1 MTALLSQFF
10 DVSEVLSHQRAQLNQ
25 DLSQF
30 IAVREAA
37 ARSHSFRA

>member
-1 MTALLSQFF
+1 MTAFFNQFF

-30 IAVREAA
+30 IAVPRG
-37 ARSHSFRA
+37 RSSVTQFQG